1 MDEFILTTD
10 KDLACRWANIFS
22 ADMGIKGS
30 KEYYHRWISQHLT
43 SQYLNFA
50 IICDQNLL
58 QKDQPPK
65 SILVIIRILR
75 EKKI

>member
-30 KEYYHRWISQHLT
+30 KEY
-43 SQYLNFA
+43 
-50 IICDQNLL
+50 
-58 QKDQPPK
+58 
-65 SILVIIRILR
+65 
-75 EKKI
+75 